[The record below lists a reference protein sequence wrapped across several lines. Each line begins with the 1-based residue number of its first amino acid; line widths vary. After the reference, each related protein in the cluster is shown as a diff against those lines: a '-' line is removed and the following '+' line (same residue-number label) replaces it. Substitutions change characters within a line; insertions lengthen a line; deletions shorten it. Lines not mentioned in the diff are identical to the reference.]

1 MEVHAAPR
9 ERPRRSRR
17 SPIYLP
23 EDKAI
28 PAKEVP
34 ASSSF
39 TRPFVRDK
47 KVLQREAVGGTG
59 WLALPAYLLLLAIV
73 SLWLAALGL
82 GLRRLEQTAGERSAE
97 VTSEPA
103 APRPARARV
112 VTPA

>member
-1 MEVHAAPR
+1 M
-9 ERPRRSRR
+9 
-17 SPIYLP
+17 
-23 EDKAI
+23 
-28 PAKEVP
+28 
-34 ASSSF
+34 
-39 TRPFVRDK
+39 
-47 KVLQREAVGGTG
+47 GGTG